1 MLRSKI
7 KRAATKAVKAVKNI
21 LRKAKTL
28 VSSQRLA
35 VEPVCFVKCDQV
47 KQNVISDTA
56 STSIAPDYMDT
67 ANLEEFINTNLL
79 SRCKHPVG
87 EYNNFHI
94 LRDSAAYKGC
104 ARETNNHSDNSFDA
118 AEMPGS
124 PDAILKHKQ
133 NTTTDI
139 YGSIDTNAAAMK
151 TRLQSNVAINPNYS
165 GEYGFAAGSG
175 SVTESGTNLSSGP
188 TFTGECGLK
197 EPQDQDQKLIWFI
210 GICKQF
216 QFVFKQMNADVDRAR
231 TAAIVVRAN
240 IRHIISEAADCCA
253 SILISLRIG
262 IDTDNRAETAT
273 VGYF

>member
-175 SVTESGTNLSSGP
+175 SVTESGTNL
-188 TFTGECGLK
+188 
-197 EPQDQDQKLIWFI
+197 
-210 GICKQF
+210 
-216 QFVFKQMNADVDRAR
+216 
-231 TAAIVVRAN
+231 
-240 IRHIISEAADCCA
+240 
-253 SILISLRIG
+253 
-262 IDTDNRAETAT
+262 
-273 VGYF
+273 